1 MGTILAALKSF
12 ITTDADF
19 QALGE
24 SEGVNSFL
32 LISPHFSTPL
42 SWTTFVVRRTR
53 DELDTWLVLQRKKA
67 SDKKYQMSY
76 VHLSELTSDK
86 SNV

>member
-32 LISPHFSTPL
+32 LMSPHFSTPL
-42 SWTTFVVRRTR
+42 S
-53 DELDTWLVLQRKKA
+53 
-67 SDKKYQMSY
+67 
-76 VHLSELTSDK
+76 
-86 SNV
+86 